1 MIKSSPPVMIS
12 LLGPF
17 AARHVDGAE
26 LDLPKKAQA
35 LLAFLLINKGRRV
48 GRDELSALLWSNTG
62 SEQARQS
69 LRQCLSVLRKTLAD
83 AATSLVARGDA
94 LVLDPATT
102 LAMRCRRMGAA
113 GKVTVAGGPKHGG

>member
-35 LLAFLLINKGRRV
+35 LLAFLLINKGRWI

-69 LRQCLSVLRKTLAD
+69 LRQCVSVLRKTLPD
-83 AATSLVARGDA
+83 AASSFVARGDA

-102 LAMRCRRMGAA
+102 LLCD
-113 GKVTVAGGPKHGG
+113 VAEWERLEKSPSLADLSTGG